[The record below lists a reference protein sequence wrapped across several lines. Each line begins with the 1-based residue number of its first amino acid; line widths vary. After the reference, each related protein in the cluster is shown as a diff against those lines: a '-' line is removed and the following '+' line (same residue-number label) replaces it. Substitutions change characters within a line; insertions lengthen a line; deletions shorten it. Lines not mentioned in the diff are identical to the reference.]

1 MPESSSASVAK
12 INLPGARIGDHLRAR
27 TLDDDFAV
35 VQYRDALGK
44 CQRSIH
50 VVLDHHDGHIA
61 LAGVEPRANPMPLG
75 LGKSGARGRWTRREA
90 AISCRSRPN
99 INTDPAPAVRSPVM
113 RLNSV
118 VLPVPFGPMIS
129 RRSPRMTESDTFF
142 VAGKPPN
149 RLLKCAS
156 SSAGAI

>member
-50 VVLDHHDGHIA
+50 VVLDHHDGHVA
-61 LAGVEPRANPMPLG
+61 WDGVEQRANPLPLG
-75 LGKSGARGRWTRREA
+75 LGRPGERPVSNEA
-90 AISCRSRPN
+90 LGFWASAISSL
-99 INTDPAPAVRSPVM
+99 DP
-113 RLNSV
+113 
-118 VLPVPFGPMIS
+118 GP
-129 RRSPRMTESDTFF
+129 
-142 VAGKPPN
+142 
-149 RLLKCAS
+149 
-156 SSAGAI
+156 SAK